1 MASYRPLEQKAN
13 ILPWFTMSSIIW
25 TNYFSGPTSH
35 HPYLP
40 PLQYISILSPK
51 PGPTCG
57 FANATPLP
65 YGPSHIS
72 SHSCQNA
79 PVFLLSPLPTGSYL
93 AIEALPLHFRSAA
106 CWLLLYRLS
115 SCVIFPFHS
124 RLPHQSAS
132 KGEPRLIHPSSTPVP
147 STVPDKRQAL
157 NKEERDDYRWPS
169 WNQTDLY
176 RLPGWC
182 FSHYLGPF

>member
-1 MASYRPLEQKAN
+1 MVYDVFHNLDK
-13 ILPWFTMSSIIW
+13 LLLW
-25 TNYFSGPTSH
+25 SH
-35 HPYLP
+35 LP

-93 AIEALPLHFRSAA
+93 AILRPFLCTSAVLPADSYYIVCPPVLSFLSILDFPISRPQKENHAWFILHLPQCLAQCLTNAR
-106 CWLLLYRLS
+106 LLTRKKGMTIGGQAETRQIS
-115 SCVIFPFHS
+115 TDCQAGAFP
-124 RLPHQSAS
+124 
-132 KGEPRLIHPSSTPVP
+132 IT
-147 STVPDKRQAL
+147 
-157 NKEERDDYRWPS
+157 
-169 WNQTDLY
+169 
-176 RLPGWC
+176 
-182 FSHYLGPF
+182 LGPFN

>member
-1 MASYRPLEQKAN
+1 MVYDVFHNLDK
-13 ILPWFTMSSIIW
+13 LLLW
-25 TNYFSGPTSH
+25 SH
-35 HPYLP
+35 LP
-40 PLQYISILSPK
+40 P
-51 PGPTCG
+51 
-57 FANATPLP
+57 PLP
-65 YGPSHIS
+65 PTATVHFDSFPKARAHLWLCKCYSPALWSFSHFFT
-72 SHSCQNA
+72 
-79 PVFLLSPLPTGSYL
+79 FLSKCTCLPTQPPAYWLLPGHF
-93 AIEALPLHFRSAA
+93 EALPLHFRSAA

-115 SCVIFPFHS
+115 SCVVFPFHS